1 LGNLKGKRILVTGG
15 AGFIGSN
22 LCEALLEQGN
32 IVVCLDNFITGKR
45 GNISE
50 FLAHKNFRLIE
61 GDIRNPDVCRNAV
74 DGIEY
79 VFHQAA
85 LGSIPRSVENPA
97 LTNDINING
106 FLNILIACKERKVK
120 RLIYASSSSVY
131 GDHPALPK
139 REEDMGELLS
149 PYAVTKKVNEL
160 YARVFADLHG
170 MEIIGLRYFNVFG
183 KKQDPE
189 GPYAAVIPKF
199 IKLLMKGVSPVI
211 YGDGSQTRD
220 FTYVDNVIK
229 ANQLAAL
236 TENKAALNNVYN
248 VACGSMITLNEL
260 YAILIELLSKHYKKD
275 IRNIKPEYTTT
286 RKGDIKDSLAS
297 IEKAKTL
304 LEYSPEYNLRAG
316 LEKSIQWYILNTV
329 I

>member
-22 LCEALLEQGN
+22 LCEALLKQGN
-32 IVVCLDNFITGKR
+32 NVVCLDNFFTGKR
-45 GNISE
+45 ENISG
-50 FLAHKNFRLIE
+50 FLAEKNFRLIE
-61 GDIRNPDVCRNAV
+61 GDIRNPDVCKNAV

-85 LGSIPRSVENPA
+85 LGSVPRSVEYPA

-106 FLNILIACKERKVK
+106 FLNILIACKESKVN

-131 GDHPALPK
+131 GNHPALPK
-139 REEDMGELLS
+139 SEEDMGELLS
-149 PYAVTKKVNEL
+149 PYAVTKRVNEL
-160 YARVFADLHG
+160 YAMVFADLYG

-183 KKQDPE
+183 KNQDTE

-211 YGDGSQTRD
+211 FGDGSQTRD
-220 FTYVDNVIK
+220 FTYVSNVIK

-260 YAILIELLSKHYKKD
+260 YAILIELLSEHYKD
-275 IRNIKPEYTTT
+275 LRHIKPEYVAT
-286 RKGDIKDSLAS
+286 RKGDIKESLAS

-304 LEYSPEYNLRAG
+304 LDYSPEYNVREG
-316 LEKSIQWYILNTV
+316 LEKSIQWYIQNLITN
-329 I
+329 

>member
-1 LGNLKGKRILVTGG
+1 MGNLKGKKVLVTGG

-22 LCEALLEQGN
+22 LCEALLGQDN
-32 IVVCLDNFITGKR
+32 KVVCLDNFFTGKR
-45 GNISE
+45 ENISG

-61 GDIRNPDVCRNAV
+61 GDIRNPDVCRSAA
-74 DGIEY
+74 DGVEY

-85 LGSIPRSVENPA
+85 LGSVPRSVENPA

-106 FLNILIACKERKVK
+106 FLNILIACKEGNVK

-131 GDHPALPK
+131 GNHPALPK

-149 PYAVTKKVNEL
+149 PYAVTKRVNEL
-160 YARVFADLHG
+160 YGQVFAELYG

-183 KKQDPE
+183 EKQDPE

-199 IKLLMKGVSPVI
+199 IKLLMNGAPPVI

-248 VACGSMITLNEL
+248 VACGAKISLNEL
-260 YAILIELLSKHYKKD
+260 HTILVELLSRHRKD
-275 IRNIKPEYTTT
+275 IRNIKPEYTAT

-304 LEYSPEYNLRAG
+304 LDYSPEYDVREG
-316 LEKSIQWYILNTV
+316 LEKSIQWYIRNTV
-329 I
+329 V

>member
-1 LGNLKGKRILVTGG
+1 MENLKGKRILVTGG

-32 IVVCLDNFITGKR
+32 MVVCLDNFFTGKR
-45 GNISE
+45 ENISS
-50 FLAHKNFRLIE
+50 FLAQKNFWLIE
-61 GDIRNPDVCRNAV
+61 GDIRNPDVCRKAV

-85 LGSIPRSVENPA
+85 LGSVPRSIENPA

-106 FLNILIACKERKVK
+106 FLNILIACKERNVK

-131 GDHPALPK
+131 GNHPALPK
-139 REEDMGELLS
+139 REKNMGELLS
-149 PYAVTKKVNEL
+149 PYAVTKQVNEL
-160 YARVFADLHG
+160 YARVFADLYG

-183 KKQDPE
+183 QRQDPE

-211 YGDGSQTRD
+211 FGDGSQTRD
-220 FTYVDNVIK
+220 FTCVNNVIK

-248 VACGSMITLNEL
+248 IACGAMITLNEL
-260 YAILIELLSKHYKKD
+260 YAILIELLSEHYKD
-275 IRNIKPEYTTT
+275 IRNIKPEYAAT

-304 LEYSPEYNLRAG
+304 LGYSPEYNVRSG
-316 LEKSIQWYILNTV
+316 LKKSVQWYIRNIIT
-329 I
+329 